1 MKLFKVKAP
10 EGDQY
15 ILANNITK
23 ALKDF
28 PEPKPECE
36 SILIIDY
43 LQVDLSDDLKQLA
56 IIDADFRKSYGR

>member
-15 ILANNITK
+15 ILANNIAK

-28 PEPKPECE
+28 PDPKPECE

-43 LQVDLSDDLKQLA
+43 LHVDLSDDLKQLA

>member
-28 PEPKPECE
+28 PEPKPEYE

-43 LQVDLSDDLKQLA
+43 LHVEFKRRFKA
-56 IIDADFRKSYGR
+56 ISHYRC

>member
-1 MKLFKVKAP
+1 MKLFRVKTGD
-10 EGDQY
+10 GDQY
-15 ILANNITK
+15 ILANNIAK

-28 PEPKPECE
+28 PDPKPECE

-43 LQVDLSDDLKQLA
+43 LHVDLKQMA